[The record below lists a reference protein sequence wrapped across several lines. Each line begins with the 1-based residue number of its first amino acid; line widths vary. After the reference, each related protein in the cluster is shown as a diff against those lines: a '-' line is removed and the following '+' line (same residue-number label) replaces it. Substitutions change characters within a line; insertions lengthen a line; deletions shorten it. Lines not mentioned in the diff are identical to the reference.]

1 MPDRPAN
8 QVTIRRPAQ
17 VPRLPHG
24 SRRVLNR
31 IDRLTAVPAALN
43 LIPHTVHTGV
53 KFLLIIERA
62 HHDMPP
68 FPPLRVIAVMADDEA
83 LDAVVPGVNSRHSSR
98 LTPVM
103 GHHHLQTRS

>member
-17 VPRLPHG
+17 VPRLMYD

-31 IDRLTAVPAALN
+31 IDRLTAVPAAPN
-43 LIPHTVHTGV
+43 LIPHTVHAGV

-68 FPPLRVIAVMADDEA
+68 FSPLRVIAVMADDEA
-83 LDAVVPGVNSRHSSR
+83 LYAVVPGVNSRHSSR